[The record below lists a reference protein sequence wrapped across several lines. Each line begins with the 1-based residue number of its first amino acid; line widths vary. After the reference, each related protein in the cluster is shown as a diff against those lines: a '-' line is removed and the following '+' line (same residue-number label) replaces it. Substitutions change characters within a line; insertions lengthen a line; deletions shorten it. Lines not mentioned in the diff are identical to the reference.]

1 MEKQEPGAGGYFG
14 EMEVLFLRKDIQIE
28 QSEFCFEY
36 KENAHHQF
44 MLISTLKDHSILIP
58 SRGLTAF
65 LDVLEGFCSGSENNP
80 PKKGSGKPKQLK
92 IDDKVVLVLYSRF
105 HFSLLFF
112 PGQFFY

>member
-14 EMEVLFLRKDIQIE
+14 DMEVLFLRKDMQIE

-65 LDVLEGFCSGSENNP
+65 LVFLEGFCSGSENNT

-92 IDDKVVLVLYSRF
+92 IDDKVEFLFQVGQNKWG
-105 HFSLLFF
+105 HFLKV
-112 PGQFFY
+112 Q